1 MIQQP
6 YINLRAHLGEMLRR
20 YDEYT
25 SGYNAYIE
33 EQRKDIYAKYVEAQA
48 ATDEQLEPQYGEF
61 QTLKP
66 THRAI
71 FKDLIMELG
80 KRMLQNI
87 NNYEKVQAEQGKAGM
102 IIPALR
108 NPMCGDGF
116 FVCSTNRYQLSK
128 HSTKEESTIYR
139 NIRRLMDA
147 GIIREKVG
155 HGQKSNFELHIN
167 ADFLVVSDKSDPTY
181 NPLQNSAENAAQRAF
196 SVLGKF
202 AKCKEDNILQE
213 QLINKIYSATLD
225 KVNFPEADQTD
236 SANAQNG
243 KIGEN
248 KPEIPAEN
256 STESEHSIPTTRTF
270 TGTEVNATANSQK
283 RTFKPTGG
291 LADLQ
296 NLKNER
302 GIDNVR
308 VFAKR
313 EPEQWH
319 AFHRLSHAA
328 YFVDYLIERIYN
340 RRGVVIIP
348 EARIKAIEY
357 AEQYY
362 FPNPLPTHD
371 KISTGFRPCET
382 LDQYSS
388 RLAQLKWCIDAA
400 NRFAAKNNAYFVL
413 INKYIDLENANGLK
427 TTFQWL
433 EKAKK
438 NDQDKTKHLKN
449 IADLRKLHEQIR
461 FAVETATPEARQTAE
476 TYIENHLPKYIWV
489 FRRALVTILGKKA

>member
-1 MIQQP
+1 
-6 YINLRAHLGEMLRR
+6 MLRR

-25 SGYNAYIE
+25 AGYNAYID
-33 EQRKDIYAKYVEAQA
+33 EQRKEIYRKYVEAQA
-48 ATDEQLEPQYGEF
+48 ATDDHLEPDYGEF

-87 NNYEKVQAEQGKAGM
+87 NNYEKVQAEQGKAGI

-108 NPMCGDGF
+108 NPLCGDGF

-147 GIIREKVG
+147 GIIVEKIG

-167 ADFLVVSDKSDPTY
+167 AAFLVVSDKSDPTY
-181 NPLQNSAENAAQRAF
+181 NPLQNRTEITAQQDF
-196 SVLGKF
+196 YIMGKF
-202 AKCKEDNILQE
+202 AKCKEDNIIQE
-213 QLINKIYSATLD
+213 QLINKIYSASLD
-225 KVNFPEADQTD
+225 AVNFSGSNQNDCATVE
-236 SANAQNG
+236 NG
-243 KIGEN
+243 KIGDN
-248 KPEIPAEN
+248 KPASPSDNTIGNGSSA
-256 STESEHSIPTTRTF
+256 STTGTS
-270 TGTEVNATANSQK
+270 TGTEVIATAGQGDQERK
-283 RTFKPTGG
+283 RNFKPTGG
-291 LADLQ
+291 LTDLQ

-302 GIDNVR
+302 NIDNVK
-308 VFAKR
+308 VFVKR
-313 EPEQWH
+313 DPEQWH

-362 FPNPLPTHD
+362 FPNPLPSHD
-371 KISTGFRPCET
+371 HVNTGFRPCET

-400 NRFAAKNNAYFVL
+400 NRFAAKKNAYFVL

-433 EKAKK
+433 DKSKK
-438 NDQDKTKHLKN
+438 NEQDKSKHLKN

-461 FAVETATPEARQTAE
+461 FAVESATPEARQTAE

-489 FRRALVTILGKKA
+489 FRRALVTILGKK